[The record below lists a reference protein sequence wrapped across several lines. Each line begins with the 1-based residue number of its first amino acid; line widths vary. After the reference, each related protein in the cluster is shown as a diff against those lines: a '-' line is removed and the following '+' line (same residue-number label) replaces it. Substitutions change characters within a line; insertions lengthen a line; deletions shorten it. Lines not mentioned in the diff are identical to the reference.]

1 MESIS
6 AYSFISFINGLN
18 INVTLEQDTFVAI
31 PDKLR
36 NSLNKFW
43 NEAQFV
49 GTELPAGEDYY
60 SSITFEVLD
69 ATNPLVRT
77 EKIKL
82 LPNKNSPQWSD
93 TQPNNGATTNG
104 GITS

>member
-1 MESIS
+1 METIS

-49 GTELPAGEDYY
+49 GTNLPAGEDYY

-77 EKIKL
+77 EKIRL
-82 LPNKNSPQWSD
+82 LPNVDSRQWSD
-93 TQPNNGATTNG
+93 TQPSNTSGTNG
-104 GITS
+104 GTTS